1 MNILMIGCGKVGL
14 TLVKQLL
21 AENHSVSVID
31 SNPDV
36 VTEVNNSLD
45 VIAYLGNGASFS
57 VQKEAGVENADIVI
71 AVTGSDEL
79 NLLCCL
85 IAKKAGDCKTIA
97 RVRNP
102 EYLSELPFL
111 RETLD
116 LALTINPDQASAK
129 EISRILRRSYVKDI
143 NSFAKGRVE
152 IITIEVPSGSV
163 LCDLPVYQLHDKVH
177 LDVLICAVVRDGQC
191 YIPSGAFVLKEGDII
206 SYVASTQQSIQ
217 FIKKIGIKQTTVRN
231 CMIIGGSKIAYYLAE
246 QMTSHGVSVKIVEKD
261 RTRCEQLSQSLPK
274 AEIICG
280 DGTDERLLVEE
291 GIDSVDSFITLTNMD
306 EENILLSMFAA
317 NRSNAKVITK
327 INKIS
332 YDHIVESLDVGT
344 VINPKNTT
352 SELILQYVRARQN
365 SVGSNVE
372 TLYKLIEDKV
382 EAIEFVI
389 REESGLT
396 RTTLAELGVG
406 QMLIDNML
414 IAGIIRGGKFILPKG
429 TDQLTVG
436 DTVIVVTSHLG
447 LTDIKEIL
455 KG

>member
-1 MNILMIGCGKVGL
+1 MNIIMIGCGKVGL

-21 AENHSVSVID
+21 AEKHSVSVID
-31 SNPDV
+31 SNPEV

-45 VIAYLGNGASFS
+45 VIAYLGNGASYS
-57 VQKEAGVENADIVI
+57 VQKEAGVENADLVI

-111 RETLD
+111 RENLG
-116 LALTINPDQASAK
+116 LALTINPDLASAT
-129 EISRILRRSYVKDI
+129 EISRILRRSYVNDI

-152 IITIEVPSGSV
+152 MIKIEVRPDSV
-163 LCDLPVYQLHDKVH
+163 LCDLPVYQLHEKVR
-177 LDVLICAVVRDGQC
+177 LDVLICAVERGSEC
-191 YIPSGAFVLKEGDII
+191 FIPSGSFVLREGDII
-206 SYVASTQQSIQ
+206 SYIATPQQSTQ
-217 FIKKIGIKQTTVRN
+217 FIKKIGIKRSTVRN
-231 CMIIGGSKIAYYLAE
+231 CMIIGGSKIAYYLAD
-246 QMTSHGVSVKIVEKD
+246 QMINHGVAVKIVEKD
-261 RTRCEQLSQSLPK
+261 RNRCEQLSVALPK

-280 DGTDERLLVEE
+280 DGTDERLLIEE
-291 GIDSVDSFITLTNMD
+291 GIENVDAFISLTNMD
-306 EENILLSMFAA
+306 EENILLSMFAGK
-317 NRSNAKVITK
+317 RSSARVITK

-332 YDHIVESLDVGT
+332 YDHIVESLNVGT
-344 VINPKNTT
+344 VIDPKNTT
-352 SELILQYVRARQN
+352 SEIILQYVRARQN

-382 EAIEFVI
+382 EALEFVI

-396 RTTLAELGVG
+396 RTTLAELGTKK
-406 QMLIDNML
+406 MFIDNML
-414 IAGIIRGGKFILPKG
+414 IGCIIRDGKFILPKG
-429 TDQLTVG
+429 TDQLRVG

-455 KG
+455 KS